1 MHKNLIFIGDE
12 NFIKTFKELKYF
24 FNFNYNFQEISQSF
38 KIDDLNIYI
47 LLAEDTKKI
56 KSLNYQNCIILVKPN
71 YKFSDFDTINLPCS
85 IYELQSKIEE
95 KLISKKYKLN
105 SKIQVKNYFLDMNA
119 RTLFKKD
126 ISIQLTE
133 KETKLIEILNM
144 NSQPLKKDELIK
156 LIWNYSSTVDTH
168 TLETHIYRLRK
179 KISDKFH
186 DQNFILI
193 NENGYYI

>member
-1 MHKNLIFIGDE
+1 M
-12 NFIKTFKELKYF
+12 
-24 FNFNYNFQEISQSF
+24 
-38 KIDDLNIYI
+38 
-47 LLAEDTKKI
+47 
-56 KSLNYQNCIILVKPN
+56 KPN